1 MELAIEKIYKLYI
14 NDVYRY
20 LYSLSRSH
28 HVAEDLVQET
38 FYRAYLY
45 LEDYENQ
52 NVKSWLFKVAYHTFV
67 DYIRKEKR
75 VSFVG
80 ESLLETLQ
88 ASDSTEEYVV
98 AKNSYEKL
106 IGFIHT
112 LPIMEAQCILLC
124 DVHQLTYEEGASVLD
139 IKLNTYRSHV
149 FRGRK
154 KLQKL
159 IEGENSHNDKR

>member
-1 MELAIEKIYKLYI
+1 MELTIEKIYKLYI

-20 LYSLSRSH
+20 LYSLSCSH

-75 VSFVG
+75 VANVRYGRLAYMRLCLYLSF
-80 ESLLETLQ
+80 S
-88 ASDSTEEYVV
+88 
-98 AKNSYEKL
+98 
-106 IGFIHT
+106 H
-112 LPIMEAQCILLC
+112 LC
-124 DVHQLTYEEGASVLD
+124 
-139 IKLNTYRSHV
+139 
-149 FRGRK
+149 
-154 KLQKL
+154 
-159 IEGENSHNDKR
+159 